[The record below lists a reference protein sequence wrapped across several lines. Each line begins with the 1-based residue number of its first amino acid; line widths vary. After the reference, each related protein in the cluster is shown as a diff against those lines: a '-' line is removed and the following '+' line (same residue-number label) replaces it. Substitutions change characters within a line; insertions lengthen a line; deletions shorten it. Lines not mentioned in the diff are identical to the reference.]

1 MNIKTQAEDWLAE
14 AGEGVDRL
22 RGRFTWDGL
31 IAAFVIVSL
40 FALYAAVLGM
50 SLLGGDSVP
59 DPLDLRSPASKDRL
73 PGRAAAVVVRIE
85 SVMPLANGAAAAE
98 APAGAAA
105 GPSAASLPATPAPPA
120 ASPALERSAQHVVQ
134 DGETLTSIAALYGAD
149 IEQIMRLNGRATDL
163 IFAGEPLVVP
173 GSAAPAAGAA
183 LPAQP
188 FQWGK

>member
-1 MNIKTQAEDWLAE
+1 MNIKAQAEDWLAE

-22 RGRFTWDGL
+22 LGRYIWDAL

-59 DPLDLRSPASKDRL
+59 DPLDLRAPAGEDRL
-73 PGRAAAVVVRIE
+73 PGRAAAVIVRIE
-85 SVMPLANGAAAAE
+85 SVMPLANGAAAS
-98 APAGAAA
+98 AAA
-105 GPSAASLPATPAPPA
+105 AAAAAAPPASSLPVAPTPPAATPA
-120 ASPALERSAQHVVQ
+120 LELSAQHVVQ

-173 GSAAPAAGAA
+173 GSGAPAAGD
-183 LPAQP
+183 PRPTQP
-188 FQWGK
+188 LQWGK